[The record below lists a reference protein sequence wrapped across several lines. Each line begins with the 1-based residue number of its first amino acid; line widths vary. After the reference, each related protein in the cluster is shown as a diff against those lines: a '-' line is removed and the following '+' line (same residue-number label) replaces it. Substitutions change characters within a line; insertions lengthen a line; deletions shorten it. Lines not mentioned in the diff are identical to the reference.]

1 MELEALQQQIEAI
14 VSDLDGLM
22 GVCVRDY
29 TTGQEIGVRLD
40 EPLPM
45 ASTCKI
51 PILVSAYRQVEA
63 GALDLSAR
71 IEITD
76 ETRTWGSG
84 LFNAFDTGLKPT
96 LHDLLLM
103 MIVVSDNAATDLV
116 LSQLPAGF
124 VTATMQEL
132 GLQNI
137 HCDRTIQRLIGDFF
151 AALDPRL
158 AEMKFGE
165 WDVIVQKYPELK
177 QKGED
182 LTLVREAVNVS
193 ASVQDTASVRDM
205 ARLCGQIA
213 SNSCASE
220 ASCEAMLEIMDRQV
234 LNGRL
239 PRHLPPFTRFP
250 HKTGTLGSGAVVN
263 DAGILYLQE
272 KPAATIAVLSRDM
285 RSPIMDTETAMAR
298 IGRCVYDY
306 YKLAA
311 S

>member
-1 MELEALQQQIEAI
+1 MEMEALQQQI
-14 VSDLDGLM
+14 VSLVSELDGLM
-22 GVCVRDY
+22 GVCVRDC
-29 TTGQEIGVRLD
+29 TTGQEIGVLLD

-76 ETRTWGSG
+76 DTRTWGSG

-124 VTATMQEL
+124 VTTTMQQL

-165 WDVIVQKYPELK
+165 WDVFVAKYPELK

-193 ASVQDTASVRDM
+193 ASVQDTATVRDM

-263 DAGILYLQE
+263 DAGILYLEE

-298 IGRCVYDY
+298 IGRGVYDY
-306 YKLAA
+306 YTHLA